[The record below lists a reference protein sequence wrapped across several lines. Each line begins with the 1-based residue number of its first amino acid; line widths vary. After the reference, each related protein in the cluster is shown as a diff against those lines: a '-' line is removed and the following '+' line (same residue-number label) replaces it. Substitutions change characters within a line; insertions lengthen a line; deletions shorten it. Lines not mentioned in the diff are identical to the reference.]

1 MQNQIRICLM
11 MLVMCM
17 AWISGPAWV
26 GSVATGQSAS
36 QTASVPELLQ
46 RYTQVLDAT
55 QSFTD
60 TYEEVVDFSYRMPG
74 QARAMVGKSFAR
86 GQNRIDRVRLYCQK
100 YIWGDLNQQNMD
112 LPESTPRYNLRIV
125 EAYNKRYVHARAINN
140 PDVKG
145 TAYFQPA
152 NEDPALLNIQTY
164 SGCYGYLGCDKRLD
178 VVLREAKQIL
188 VRPATE
194 TVNGIACYVI
204 DADTQYGQ
212 YTVWLDPAH
221 GYNATKVTRNA
232 TAGHK
237 EGEWLM
243 SKGDQASGFV
253 VITRFEQVVGVWVPA
268 EAEQEMVYTGG
279 QLFRRDRSHYKR
291 ANIVLNPDHDKLGS
305 FDNPLEHPANDPE
318 LKNGTRVRITLP
330 NSVRVKATWQDGKV
344 IDESGKVIDVTQLWT
359 TTKI

>member
-1 MQNQIRICLM
+1 MLNQKRMSLM
-11 MLVMCM
+11 MSVMCM
-17 AWISGPAWV
+17 GWILVSTWI
-26 GSVATGQSAS
+26 GSVAAGQSAS
-36 QTASVPELLQ
+36 QTASVSELLQ
-46 RYTQVLDAT
+46 RYTHVLDAT

-60 TYEEVVDFSYRMPG
+60 TYEEVVDFSYRTGGAMKG
-74 QARAMVGKSFAR
+74 KQYKRGRNRADGRAR
-86 GQNRIDRVRLYCQK
+86 IYCQQ

-152 NEDPALLNIQTY
+152 NEDPALLNMQTY

-178 VVLREAKQIL
+178 VVLREAKQISM
-188 VRPATE
+188 RSTAE
-194 TVNGIACYVI
+194 MVNEIACHVI
-204 DADTQYGQ
+204 DADTQYGR

-221 GYNATKVTRNA
+221 GYNAAKISRTA
-232 TAGHK
+232 TGGYK
-237 EGEWLM
+237 EIESLM
-243 SKGDQASGFV
+243 PQGDHASGFV
-253 VITRFEQVVGVWVPA
+253 VITRFEQVAGVWVPA

-330 NSVRVKATWQDGKV
+330 NSVRVKATWQDGK
-344 IDESGKVIDVTQLWT
+344 IADESGNVIDVTQLWT